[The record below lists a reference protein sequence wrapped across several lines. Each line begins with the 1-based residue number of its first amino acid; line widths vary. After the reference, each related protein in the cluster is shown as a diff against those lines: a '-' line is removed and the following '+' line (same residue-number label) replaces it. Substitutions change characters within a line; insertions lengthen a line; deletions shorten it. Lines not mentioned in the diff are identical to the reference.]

1 VTQIYNVI
9 QSTAN
14 RYVLDP
20 DQGMVQ
26 RRELVMKASD
36 VSAIKHADDTFEVQA
51 DGTFDVPE
59 HVAKHF
65 LRMPG
70 WHEGANPFAAA
81 EPEQEKPA
89 ESKARA
95 RAKTPA

>member
-20 DQGMVQ
+20 DHGMVQ
-26 RRELVMKASD
+26 RRELVMRASD
-36 VSAIKHADDTFEVQA
+36 VSAIKHADDTFDVQP
-51 DGTFDVPE
+51 DGTFQVPE
-59 HVAKHF
+59 HVAAHF

-70 WHEGANPFAAA
+70 WHEGSNPFAV
-81 EPEQEKPA
+81 EEQEKPA
-89 ESKARA
+89 GEKPARA
-95 RAKTPA
+95 RAKASA